1 MRMSLRSV
9 TVLLLGLLAGIYGC
23 KHPFVNSGNI
33 YLDQGML
40 PKAEACYRVA
50 LSEEPNNGEAH
61 FQLAYTLSEM
71 AKQHLANGEMDSAR
85 VKFVEATK
93 NYMEAAKIDSAQWA
107 DEAELNMSSNFARVF
122 NEGSKLI
129 RNDDSKAALEYY
141 KLAYLIDP
149 NGENGARAQLNIVQL
164 TYQQITDKYRLAQ
177 SSDDKDGQQKAKD
190 EASDLLTRVDKA
202 LPKVTD
208 AETKRTFVE
217 VKAAIL
223 RMLDRDAEARK
234 IYEDLLEENPDDINL
249 MLTLARSQ
257 KEQGDDQ
264 GAAAFFQRA
273 LDQIAIAPV
282 INEDGRYDYV
292 YAETARAYFRAA
304 EYEKAI
310 DAFKLALDVA
320 KTDVERIDFYD
331 RISVSYFQLEQYE
344 KAVEYAKQVADLDPE
359 NLNAWQIQCRA
370 LGRLDRQA
378 DAEKAC
384 ARFYELRDAQDQ

>member
-1 MRMSLRSV
+1 
-9 TVLLLGLLAGIYGC
+9 
-23 KHPFVNSGNI
+23 
-33 YLDQGML
+33 ML

-50 LSEEPNNGEAH
+50 LSEEPDNGEAH

-93 NYMEAAKIDSAQWA
+93 NYMEAAKIDSVAWA

-129 RNDDSKAALEYY
+129 RNDDPSAALEYY
-141 KLAYLIDP
+141 KLAYQIDP
-149 NGENGARAQLNIVQL
+149 EGENGARAQLNIVQL
-164 TYQQITDKYRLAQ
+164 TYQQLTDKYRLAQ
-177 SSDDKDGQQKAKD
+177 SSDDKEGEQKAKD
-190 EASDLLTRVDKA
+190 EAAELLTRVNKA
-202 LPKVTD
+202 LPNATD
-208 AETKRTFVE
+208 SETKRTFVE

-264 GAAAFFQRA
+264 GAAEFYQRA
-273 LDQIAIAPV
+273 LDQISIAPV

-304 EYEKAI
+304 EYQKAI
-310 DAFKLALDVA
+310 DAFKQALDVA
-320 KTDVERIDFYD
+320 KTDIERIDFYD
-331 RISVSYFQLEQYE
+331 RISVAYFQLEKYE
-344 KAVEYAKQVADLDPE
+344 KAVEFAKQVADLDPE